1 MLNAT
6 ESYCVLLVSLFAHW
20 QAMDTSDAT
29 SHVHLTIIDIYT
41 IRCFMFCFC
50 TSDWCCL
57 LNMHRVPIFFA
68 TSTNPIEIDHTLL
81 S

>member
-50 TSDWCCL
+50 TSDWCRL
-57 LNMHRVPIFFA
+57 L
-68 TSTNPIEIDHTLL
+68 
-81 S
+81 